1 MQIRRDYSQSLFG
14 KKRRK
19 GVTLPVLLMM
29 LLGLGG
35 LILVYTTNFDR
46 LQLAA
51 MDAFDMA
58 PTATPYASDW
68 ATRGINLFYEGDLDG
83 AIAAFEAAVQQR
95 PDNIDYLYEY
105 GSLLME
111 DEQVAEGLAV
121 AEHAIAVAP
130 DDARGYALKARGL
143 MFDDP
148 PQAIQVAIQGVDRD
162 PNFAPLY
169 AAQGVAY
176 TFLGRWQEGLRMATR
191 AIELDPNNIFVQM
204 SYQWPATYRGDYRGA
219 IEAVEYA
226 IGLNPNLPI
235 PYFYLAAL
243 YNLPQVNEKEM
254 AIATYELILN
264 MDITTEDE
272 AKANLRLCQVYAGV
286 DQARFDLA
294 QPYCDTAI
302 DIDPTY
308 GDAYAQRGQM
318 QYVRRN
324 YEGAIESFNLCIENG
339 SDKIEC
345 EYLRGFAHYRLDDC
359 DQAWDISNDA
369 RQLAVEQNLPTI
381 VTSIDQILDAIT
393 KRCSGYEDRAV
404 PTPAPAPTAPP
415 TPIGGFG

>member
-1 MQIRRDYSQSLFG
+1 MQVRRDYSQPLFG
-14 KKRRK
+14 KRRR
-19 GVTLPVLLMM
+19 
-29 LLGLGG
+29 GG
-35 LILVYTTNFDR
+35 TSLTFILVVVLFLVGFFIFFTTNFSR

-51 MDAFDMA
+51 MDAVGMA
-58 PTATPYASDW
+58 PTATPYASNW
-68 ATRGINLFYEGDLDG
+68 AVQGMNLFYEGDLDE
-83 AIAAFEAAVQQR
+83 AIAAFEEAVRQQ
-95 PDNIDYLYEY
+95 PNNIDYLYEY

-111 DEQVAEGLAV
+111 DDRVADAMVVAEQAINV
-121 AEHAIAVAP
+121 AS
-130 DDARGYALKARGL
+130 DDPRGYALKARGL

-162 PNFAPLY
+162 PDFAPLY

-191 AIELDPNNIFVQM
+191 AVELDPNNIFVQM

-219 IEAVEYA
+219 IEAIERA
-226 IGLNPNLPI
+226 IGLNPNLPT

-254 AIATYELILN
+254 AIATYNRVLE
-264 MDITTEDE
+264 MAITIEDE
-272 AKANLRLCQVYAGV
+272 AKANLRLCQVFAGV

-294 QPYCDTAI
+294 QPYCDQAI
-302 DIDPTY
+302 RIDPEY

-324 YEGAIESFNLCIENG
+324 YEGAIESFNSCLQYG

-345 EYLRGFAHYRLDDC
+345 YYLRGFAHYRLGQCDD
-359 DQAWDISNDA
+359 AWEIVNES
-369 RQLAVEQNLPTI
+369 RFLAVEQNLPTI
-381 VTSIDQILDAIT
+381 VQNIDFVLDGIT
-393 KRCSGYEDRAV
+393 RNCSGYSDRTV
-404 PTPAPAPTAPP
+404 PTPPPAPTAPP